1 MDLDILIAWVMALPL
16 YQGTPRPPE
25 FAAAIADVALA
36 LAPDA
41 PERLAA
47 TLDLIAAHESAYHLT
62 ARGDGGRSVGAYQ
75 TPRHRT
81 PATIAG
87 QTRLAA
93 QMLDE
98 AARACPAHP
107 LWAYASGRCA
117 PSYAAR
123 EMERAVAA
131 SLAGAPELARATVLE
146 RLELAGLRL
155 EP

>member
-1 MDLDILIAWVMALPL
+1 MDLDILIAWVAALPL
-16 YQGTPRPPE
+16 YQATPRPPE
-25 FAAAIADVALA
+25 FAAAIAVVALER
-36 LAPDA
+36 APEA

-47 TLDLIAAHESAYHLT
+47 TLDLIAAHESRYRPL

-93 QMLDE
+93 RILGE
-98 AARACPAHP
+98 ASRACPAHP
-107 LWAYASGRCA
+107 LWAYASGRCVT
-117 PSYAAR
+117 SYAAR

-131 SLAGAPELARATVLE
+131 SLAGAPELE
-146 RLELAGLRL
+146 RDDLAGM
-155 EP
+155 